1 MDERVRGDVR
11 DQVVP
16 RERSPGRVV
25 DEERVGGAVPGSQ
38 RRAQAPPA
46 RLDDIAVGEPHVEGR
61 SRSAVA
67 PAIAGDREER
77 VTCLGRRA
85 VEEQQALLPVLLG
98 DQRGLDVRDVVREQ
112 LVPGDP
118 AARAFADRGGEPDV
132 VGVLVGEDQQLD
144 VLDPEAVA
152 REPRLERGE
161 RLRCVRPGVD
171 ERERVT
177 PEEPAVDG
185 ADGERRREDER
196 LHRQAGG
203 ATTIAGSAAKAKDG
217 AARASSSARAR
228 SSSHRLST
236 LGPPPAQGSRST
248 SSMSASAPGI
258 ASAPNAST
266 RYLPRPTGLPGSPT
280 NRPIQAVARSRKV
293 ASSGITLSR

>member
-1 MDERVRGDVR
+1 M
-11 DQVVP
+11 
-16 RERSPGRVV
+16 
-25 DEERVGGAVPGSQ
+25 
-38 RRAQAPPA
+38 
-46 RLDDIAVGEPHVEGR
+46 
-61 SRSAVA
+61 
-67 PAIAGDREER
+67 
-77 VTCLGRRA
+77 
-85 VEEQQALLPVLLG
+85 EEQQALLPLLLG
-98 DQRGLDVRDVVREQ
+98 DQGGLDVRDVVREQ
-112 LVPGDP
+112 LVSGDP

-144 VLDPEAVA
+144 VLDPEAVR
-152 REPRLERGE
+152 REPCLERGE
-161 RLRCVRPGVD
+161 RLRRVRTGVD
-171 ERERVT
+171 ERERVA

-217 AARASSSARAR
+217 VGTGELERAGAVVQPEAR
-228 SSSHRLST
+228 HRR
-236 LGPPPAQGSRST
+236 PPPAQGSRST
-248 SSMSASAPGI
+248 SSTSASAPGI
-258 ASAPNAST
+258 ASAPKART